1 MVRFTVTIPVRFAN
15 EPALRCYKLGIR
27 ANSWSIKMEDP
38 TIGLVCV
45 CYLTSMFLVC
55 LFRFIDF
62 SLVGYKIV
70 YLGFD

>member
-45 CYLTSMFLVC
+45 LSDKYVSSLLVPVYRFLTCWLYDSV
-55 LFRFIDF
+55 FRI
-62 SLVGYKIV
+62 
-70 YLGFD
+70 